1 MNTALAATE
10 HPMAKNNNN
19 NNYIDAPLNC
29 DTLLIIKIL
38 ILLDQLPKLLG
49 RSVYNTLTALL
60 LLLCLREKER
70 QKTCLPKEQKKIL
83 NHYCCYCFLLLL
95 LSFTILILIL
105 IIYNNIVFE
114 IHIKILL

>member
-49 RSVYNTLTALL
+49 RSVYKTYSIAAVALP
-60 LLLCLREKER
+60 
-70 QKTCLPKEQKKIL
+70 T
-83 NHYCCYCFLLLL
+83 
-95 LSFTILILIL
+95 
-105 IIYNNIVFE
+105 
-114 IHIKILL
+114 

>member
-49 RSVYNTLTALL
+49 RSVYNTYTYSLAAVALP
-60 LLLCLREKER
+60 
-70 QKTCLPKEQKKIL
+70 T
-83 NHYCCYCFLLLL
+83 
-95 LSFTILILIL
+95 
-105 IIYNNIVFE
+105 
-114 IHIKILL
+114 